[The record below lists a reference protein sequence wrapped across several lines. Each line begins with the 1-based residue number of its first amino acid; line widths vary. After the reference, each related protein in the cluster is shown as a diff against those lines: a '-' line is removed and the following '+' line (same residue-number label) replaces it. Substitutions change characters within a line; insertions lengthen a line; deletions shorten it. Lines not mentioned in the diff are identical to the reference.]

1 MTISVAAAT
10 ILGTVMAVSLLL
22 NIVLIYYTRISI
34 SKFASVSEGIIS
46 LKNSV
51 ESFMNHLQFIY
62 ELEMYYGDETL
73 KGLIDHAKA
82 LSESL
87 DDYEEFYDLFEF
99 EEEEEEQLEEEAD
112 ATQTQEG

>member
-62 ELEMYYGDETL
+62 ELEMYYGD
-73 KGLIDHAKA
+73 
-82 LSESL
+82 
-87 DDYEEFYDLFEF
+87 
-99 EEEEEEQLEEEAD
+99 
-112 ATQTQEG
+112 